1 MVWSGKWFSRALSSA
16 QLFELTEDVERLDFL
31 TCVPINSFTNCS
43 RIFRFSRN
51 IMSCKKHCWSNLNG
65 ILSHKLHLNTRK
77 HHQQQC
83 KLHNVINSSSIV
95 TVYELLIE
103 MSMGTTWMQTPFLA
117 PHSERARQ
125 IKIKLLSFGGFQF
138 HGARFLPAEAV
149 KCVLWSEWKED
160 SLVRTQMNRFSCAYL
175 GTNSDCRKCARCC
188 RIWFGWVWRP

>member
-1 MVWSGKWFSRALSSA
+1 MILEGIVECTTVWVDWSCRATRLSDMCADKFIYKLLQNLS
-16 QLFELTEDVERLDFL
+16 
-31 TCVPINSFTNCS
+31 
-43 RIFRFSRN
+43 IFRN
-51 IMSCKKHCWSNLNG
+51 VMTCKKHCWSNLND

-83 KLHNVINSSSIV
+83 KLRNVINSSSIV

-125 IKIKLLSFGGFQF
+125 IKIKLLSFGGCQF
-138 HGARFLPAEAV
+138 HGAWFLPAEAV
-149 KCVLWSEWKED
+149 KCVLWSKSKED